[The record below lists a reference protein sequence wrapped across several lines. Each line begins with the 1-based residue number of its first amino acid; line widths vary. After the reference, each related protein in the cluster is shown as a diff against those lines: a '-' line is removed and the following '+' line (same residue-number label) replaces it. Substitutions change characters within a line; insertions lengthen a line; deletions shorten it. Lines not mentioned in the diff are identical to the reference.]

1 MLRNDEKA
9 ERDERVADELEQDD
23 RLAATLEKYQSQ
35 NDRSAEGSP
44 KPTSVLTRR
53 PATSRAGPVVSSQF

>member
-1 MLRNDEKA
+1 MPDRDEELRMLRNDEKA

-44 KPTSVLTRR
+44 KPTSDTD
-53 PATSRAGPVVSSQF
+53 

>member
-9 ERDERVADELEQDD
+9 ERDERVTDELEQDD

-44 KPTSVLTRR
+44 KPTSDTD
-53 PATSRAGPVVSSQF
+53 